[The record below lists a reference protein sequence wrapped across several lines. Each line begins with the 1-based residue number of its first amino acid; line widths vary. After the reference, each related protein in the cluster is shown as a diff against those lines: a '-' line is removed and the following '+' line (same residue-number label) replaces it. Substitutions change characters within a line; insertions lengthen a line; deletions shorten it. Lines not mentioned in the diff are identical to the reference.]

1 MRLQSSILFLLSL
14 LFTVLGFS
22 QEVPKGAE
30 IVELATQPDVSPD
43 GKFFA
48 FVWDGDIWTASTDG
62 GKIRRITT
70 HQAQET
76 SPKISPNGKN
86 IAFASQRTGSWQVYT
101 VSIYGGNLKQIT
113 NHSEGYFLM
122 DWYPEGNHLL
132 VRSKRDH
139 RGPRVDRF
147 FKISSKAIGKEELLF
162 DAHGDEG
169 RVSKN
174 GKVIFQRGG
183 VGLYRKG
190 YKGSQSAQVWLW
202 DNNKFTRLV
211 AEEGGSRSP
220 RWDVNDGSYYYI
232 SGKSGA
238 FNLYKRSINGDDEKK
253 ITHFED
259 DSVMLPSVSRD
270 GNIIV
275 FRYLAEF
282 HKIDFSKGE
291 IKPEKIVIWNRGER
305 TGSREE
311 ERLEIRTAGQAV
323 FSKDGLE
330 IAFVA
335 GGDLWVMDTV
345 LKEPKRITDSA
356 AEEREPV
363 FSPDGNS
370 IIYISDDGLSARL
383 CRASRADDNI
393 FWWQNEEFKTENL
406 SEDGEVIEDI
416 IYSPDGKSISMIKG
430 QGDLWIADA
439 DGKNQRKLISS
450 WNAPRYDWSPNSQWI
465 AYSVYDNNFNRD
477 IWIVPVDGS
486 KPAFNLSR
494 HPDSD
499 GGVKWSPDG
508 KLLAFTGRRFDT
520 ETDIYYV
527 WLKKSDEQISS
538 RERELDKALDLMKKS
553 RPKKSSDSKPT
564 IEKAPEKEEVE
575 ESRFI
580 KGLRIMFNLPSKQK
594 KVEPKPE
601 LPKEEK
607 KAEPKDST
615 IDFDG
620 INERIRRI
628 SIPDVTENNLFWSPD
643 SKKLAFSGKVKG
655 VQGIYTIGFPVK
667 SATPSLLI
675 SKTIYM
681 PRWLSKDNKIV
692 YYSSGVPGAFVRG
705 KGESYPFKVLI
716 KRSLS
721 SHYRVGFLQAW
732 RAMRDGFY
740 DSALNNRDWDKIK
753 DKYQD
758 MAANAVDRYSFSRS
772 ISMMLGELNASHM
785 GFRSSSSSLYK
796 PKGWTDQ
803 TAHLGLIFDEN
814 HEGDGLKVKKVITK
828 GPSDQEKSRIRQGEL
843 ISSINGVEV
852 KQGDDVKEMLNGRID
867 RDIDLQVLATGEE
880 KTERSVTV
888 RPITYSTARALMED
902 DVVRE
907 NKELVNKLSEGR
919 LGYLHVERMMW
930 SEFQKFEQEIYAEG
944 DGKEG
949 LVIDVRNNGGG
960 FTADHLLT
968 VLVPPVHATTIPRGG
983 GSGYPGDRRV
993 YTTWTKPI
1001 VVLCNEKSFSNA
1013 EIFSHAIKN
1022 LKRGKLV
1029 GVPTAGGVISTGSKS
1044 IMNLGTI
1051 RMPGRGWFLPNG
1063 EDMERNGAVPDHIVW
1078 PLPGEMSA
1086 GKDRQLEKAI
1096 EVLIQDVNEYSKKA
1110 KVEMKPAS
1118 KR

>member
-1 MRLQSSILFLLSL
+1 MRFQFSILLTFSFLLP
-14 LFTVLGFS
+14 TLGLS

-132 VRSKRDH
+132 VRSKRDQ

-147 FKISSKAIGKEELLF
+147 FKISSKDIGREELLF

-174 GKVIFQRGG
+174 GKIIFQRGG

-190 YKGSQSAQVWLW
+190 YKGSQSAQIWLW
-202 DNNKFTRLV
+202 ADNKFTRLV
-211 AEEGGSRSP
+211 ADEGGSRSP
-220 RWDVNDGSYYYI
+220 RWDANDGSYYYI

-238 FNLYKRSINGDDEKK
+238 FNLYKRSINGEDEKK
-253 ITHFED
+253 ITQFED

-270 GNIIV
+270 GNVIV
-275 FRYLAEF
+275 FRHLSSFY
-282 HKIDFSKGE
+282 KIDFSKEE

-311 ERLEIRTAGQAV
+311 ERLEIRTVGQAV

-345 LKEPKRITDSA
+345 LKEPKRVTDSA

-383 CRASRADDNI
+383 CRATRADDSI
-393 FWWQNEEFKTENL
+393 YWWQNEEFKTENL
-406 SEDGEVIEDI
+406 SEDGEVVEDI
-416 IYSPDGKSISMIKG
+416 IYSPDGKNISMIKG
-430 QGDLWIADA
+430 KGDLWIADA

-450 WNAPRYDWSPNSQWI
+450 WNAPRYDWSPNSRWI

-538 RERELDKALDLMKKS
+538 RERELDKAVDLMKKS
-553 RPKKSSDSKPT
+553 RPKKPSKPK
-564 IEKAPEKEEVE
+564 IEKAPEKEEVQ

-580 KGLRIMFNLPSKQK
+580 KGLRIMLNLPANQK

-601 LPKEEK
+601 PPKEETK
-607 KAEPKDST
+607 VEPKDST

-628 SIPDVTENNLFWSPD
+628 SIPDVTESNLFWSPD

-655 VQGIYTIGFPVK
+655 VQGIYTIDFPVK

-675 SKTIYM
+675 SKSIYM

-705 KGESYPFKVLI
+705 KSESYPFKVLM

-796 PKGWTDQ
+796 PKGWIDQ

-828 GPSDQEKSRIRQGEL
+828 GPSDQEKSRIRQGEV
-843 ISSINGVEV
+843 ISSINSVEV
-852 KQGDDVKEMLNGRID
+852 KRGDDVKEMLNGRID
-867 RDIDLQVLATGEE
+867 RDIDLQVLATDEE
-880 KTERSVTV
+880 KTERDVTV

-907 NKELVNKLSEGR
+907 NKELVNKLSEGK

-930 SEFQKFEQEIYAEG
+930 SEFQKFEREIYAEG

-983 GSGYPGDRRV
+983 GLGYPGDRRV
-993 YTTWTKPI
+993 YATWTKPI

-1044 IMNLGTI
+1044 IMDLGTI

-1078 PLPGEMSA
+1078 PLPGEISS

-1096 EVLIQDVNEYSKKA
+1096 EVLIQDVNEHSKKA

>member
-1 MRLQSSILFLLSL
+1 
-14 LFTVLGFS
+14 
-22 QEVPKGAE
+22 
-30 IVELATQPDVSPD
+30 
-43 GKFFA
+43 
-48 FVWDGDIWTASTDG
+48 
-62 GKIRRITT
+62 
-70 HQAQET
+70 
-76 SPKISPNGKN
+76 
-86 IAFASQRTGSWQVYT
+86 
-101 VSIYGGNLKQIT
+101 
-113 NHSEGYFLM
+113 M

-132 VRSKRDH
+132 VRSKRDQ

-147 FKISSKAIGKEELLF
+147 FKISSKDIGREELLF

-174 GKVIFQRGG
+174 GKIIFQRGG

-190 YKGSQSAQVWLW
+190 YKGSQSAQIWLW
-202 DNNKFTRLV
+202 ADNKFTRLV
-211 AEEGGSRSP
+211 ADEGGSRSP
-220 RWDVNDGSYYYI
+220 RWDANDGSYYYI

-238 FNLYKRSINGDDEKK
+238 FNLYKRSINGEDEKK
-253 ITHFED
+253 ITQFED

-270 GNIIV
+270 GNVIV
-275 FRYLAEF
+275 FRHLSSFY
-282 HKIDFSKGE
+282 KIDFSKEE

-345 LKEPKRITDSA
+345 LKEPKRVTDSA

-383 CRASRADDNI
+383 CRATRADDSI
-393 FWWQNEEFKTENL
+393 YWWQNEEFKTENL
-406 SEDGEVIEDI
+406 SEDGEVVEDI
-416 IYSPDGKSISMIKG
+416 IYSPDGKNISMIKG
-430 QGDLWIADA
+430 KGDLWIADA

-450 WNAPRYDWSPNSQWI
+450 WNAPRYDWSPNSRWI

-538 RERELDKALDLMKKS
+538 RERELSKAVDLMKKS
-553 RPKKSSDSKPT
+553 RPKKPSKPK
-564 IEKAPEKEEVE
+564 IEKAPEKEEVQ

-580 KGLRIMFNLPSKQK
+580 KGLRIMLNLPANQK

-601 LPKEEK
+601 PPKEETK
-607 KAEPKDST
+607 VEPKDST

-628 SIPDVTENNLFWSPD
+628 SIPDVTESNLFWSPD

-655 VQGIYTIGFPVK
+655 VQGIYTIDFPVK

-675 SKTIYM
+675 SKSIYM

-705 KGESYPFKVLI
+705 KSESYPFKVLM

-796 PKGWTDQ
+796 PKGWIDQ

-828 GPSDQEKSRIRQGEL
+828 GPSDQEKSRIRQGEV

-852 KQGDDVKEMLNGRID
+852 KRGGDVKEMLNGRID
-867 RDIDLQVLATGEE
+867 RDIDLQVLATDEE
-880 KTERSVTV
+880 KTERDVTV

-907 NKELVNKLSEGR
+907 NKELVNKLSEGK

-930 SEFQKFEQEIYAEG
+930 SEFQKFEREIYAEG

-983 GSGYPGDRRV
+983 GLGYPGDRRV
-993 YTTWTKPI
+993 YATWTKPI

-1044 IMNLGTI
+1044 IMDLGTI

-1078 PLPGEMSA
+1078 PLPGEISS

-1096 EVLIQDVNEYSKKA
+1096 EVLIQDVNEHSKKA